1 MAPGSANDTS
11 SILQDGKLK
20 RGVYKMQNAYTRTYI
35 DIEEHSRKLCTR
47 PAQNLEEGNGIV
59 RGFR

>member
-1 MAPGSANDTS
+1 MPPCSANDTS
-11 SILQDGKLK
+11 PILQDGKLK
-20 RGVYKMQNAYTRTYI
+20 WGIYKMQNVYSGTYL
-35 DIEEHSRKLCTR
+35 DIEERSRKLCAR